1 MYDFGGKRIDLAGMI
16 TLLIFF
22 DTLENPITEYITF
35 DVVDTHYPYNAIFGR
50 EMLNTFKAAL
60 HSGYLCL
67 KVPATFGIIPVF
79 GSQKDVRNIE
89 QGITLGHKNVHFIRE
104 ESEQYQQSIY
114 PIDTRSSHDSKKVI
128 KADGGIKKVAL
139 DLRVPDKVV
148 CLGTKITLREQV
160 ELLAFLNK
168 NNNLSAWSTS
178 GLTGVSR
185 DVIEHRLEV
194 NKIVK
199 ARKQKLR
206 KMS

>member
-16 TLLIFF
+16 TLLISF

-104 ESEQYQQSIY
+104 ESEQYQ
-114 PIDTRSSHDSKKVI
+114 
-128 KADGGIKKVAL
+128 
-139 DLRVPDKVV
+139 
-148 CLGTKITLREQV
+148 
-160 ELLAFLNK
+160 
-168 NNNLSAWSTS
+168 
-178 GLTGVSR
+178 
-185 DVIEHRLEV
+185 
-194 NKIVK
+194 
-199 ARKQKLR
+199 
-206 KMS
+206 